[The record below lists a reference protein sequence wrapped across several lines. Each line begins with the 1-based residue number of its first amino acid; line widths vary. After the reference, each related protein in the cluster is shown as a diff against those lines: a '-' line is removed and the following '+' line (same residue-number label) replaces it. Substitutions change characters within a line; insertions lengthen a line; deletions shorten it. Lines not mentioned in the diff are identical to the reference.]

1 MVPTEAGLDGSE
13 IGQYVCLRYP
23 QQMEYFLW
31 IDWALNVPNQIAL
44 RLAQNPA
51 RHVVGET
58 LQSGKQRDVVVGHDK
73 PIAPLVDEEILELPL
88 APRLGRLVD
97 SRGAYWVEVR
107 PIIKIERDAERK
119 RHSGK

>member
-1 MVPTEAGLDGSE
+1 
-13 IGQYVCLRYP
+13 
-23 QQMEYFLW
+23 MEYFLW

-51 RHVVGET
+51 RHIVGET

-73 PIAPLVDEEILELPL
+73 PIAPLVDEKILELSL

-97 SRGAYWVEVR
+97 SRSTYRVEVR

-119 RHSGK
+119 WHSRKVDVNVTRYSAAQQC